1 MFNVSQLMAVGTF
14 LALTILVAGVVLVS
28 AGVIVTVIA
37 VHKSRIN
44 KGDKTKVEEVKKEV
58 EEEKKEVKEEKKEVK
73 EQKKTVKSNK
83 EDLTGEETVEDQ
95 DFKKD
100 SKYPWV
106 YKITYTTK
114 DHTNDATF
122 SWKTDD
128 NASMKKALSR
138 DGDMCSYV
146 SYMCDAETINIKVK
160 YLDKKNTTQYFEKQ
174 YIVKEELLLADKIK
188 GDITGITNNFGENK
202 QKEEAIKRM
211 KMLKIMPQVIEDF
224 EKNNRVYYSERL
236 DSIFCATLYWLDN
249 HKEYVEL
256 VKEFEKKHKAL
267 VYHAQLTHFEFSD
280 CLALF
285 YVSKEETE
293 WERDR
298 KDITNGEMFCYV
310 ANLNDEFCSDY
321 GYIGIRPAY
330 GGVAR
335 TY

>member
-44 KGDKTKVEEVKKEV
+44 KGDKPKVEEVKKEV
-58 EEEKKEVKEEKKEVK
+58 EEEKKEVKEERKEVKEEKKEVK

-106 YKITYTTK
+106 YKIAYTTK

-188 GDITGITNNFGENK
+188 GDITGITNNFGANK
-202 QKEEAIKRM
+202 QKEE
-211 KMLKIMPQVIEDF
+211 
-224 EKNNRVYYSERL
+224 
-236 DSIFCATLYWLDN
+236 
-249 HKEYVEL
+249 VEEQSL
-256 VKEFEKKHKAL
+256 
-267 VYHAQLTHFEFSD
+267 
-280 CLALF
+280 
-285 YVSKEETE
+285 
-293 WERDR
+293 
-298 KDITNGEMFCYV
+298 
-310 ANLNDEFCSDY
+310 
-321 GYIGIRPAY
+321 
-330 GGVAR
+330 
-335 TY
+335 